1 MQLSMVDNTERF
13 TWFAALDRTIAH
25 GDENFKD
32 YRCQKPRIFFVF
44 WHFVGPILLTFYLD
58 IQHTGLFWPLLGENW
73 RWVWQIKVHGQ
84 G

>member
-44 WHFVGPILLTFYLD
+44 
-58 IQHTGLFWPLLGENW
+58 
-73 RWVWQIKVHGQ
+73 
-84 G
+84 